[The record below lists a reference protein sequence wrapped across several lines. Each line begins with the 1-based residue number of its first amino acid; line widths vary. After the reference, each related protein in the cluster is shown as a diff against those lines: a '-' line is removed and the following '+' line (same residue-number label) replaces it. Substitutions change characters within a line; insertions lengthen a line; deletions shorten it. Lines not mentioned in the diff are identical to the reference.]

1 MNFKMKNIIPIA
13 LSLVIHFS
21 ALAQEHNMP
30 MPKEPV
36 KEKKMD
42 MDNKKK
48 NHESNKIKNKY

>member
-1 MNFKMKNIIPIA
+1 MKNIIPIA